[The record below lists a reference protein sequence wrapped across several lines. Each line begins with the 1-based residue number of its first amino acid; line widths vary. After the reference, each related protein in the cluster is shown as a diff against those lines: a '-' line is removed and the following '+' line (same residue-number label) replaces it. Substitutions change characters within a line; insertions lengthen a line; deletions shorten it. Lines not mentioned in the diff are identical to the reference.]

1 MDYNKYFEGYPKDKG
16 SIIYLIDKVKQSQ
29 RTWETE
35 FTHFLTPEEQIILK
49 KICCEDLINVE
60 IYGGIGEC
68 ERGIGAIYKE
78 DLRGSFPISIL
89 KISGNFKFEKLNHRD
104 YLGAVLSLGIT
115 RDKIGDIN
123 VFEDGAEIYVHS
135 DICSY
140 IELNLNKIKHT
151 GIKTSIIELSG
162 GRKKIQ
168 EFNDLRINIT
178 SPRLDCVVS
187 AILNTSRAKAVSIIK
202 SGEVKLNYSVTE
214 EICGKIKIG
223 DLISLKGFGRI
234 RVDDILGVTKSDRL
248 TLLVKKYL

>member
-1 MDYNKYFEGYPKDKG
+1 MDYNKYFENYSGDKG
-16 SIIYLIDKVKQSQ
+16 SLIYLIDKVKLSQ
-29 RTWETE
+29 RTWETA

-49 KICCEDLINVE
+49 KICLKNLINVE
-60 IYGGIGEC
+60 FYGGIGEC
-68 ERGIGAIYKE
+68 ERAIGAIYRE
-78 DLRGSFPISIL
+78 ELTASFPIDIL

-115 RDKIGDIN
+115 REKIGDIN

-151 GIKTSIIELSG
+151 GIKTSIMNLSE
-162 GRKKIQ
+162 GREKIQ
-168 EFNDLRINIT
+168 KFDDLRINIT

-202 SGEVKLNYSVTE
+202 SGEVKLNYSVTD
-214 EICGKIKIG
+214 EISGKIKIG

-234 RVDDILGVTKSDRL
+234 QVEDILGVTKSDRL